1 MQQPVMSK
9 QQLCDALTTARG
21 KGEKVGLVPTM
32 GALHDGHVSLVS
44 RAAHENDLVVVS
56 DFVNPTQFNDPQ
68 DFKTY
73 PRTLSSD
80 IEKLTGFSN
89 VLLFAPTVQEMYPKD
104 EVEQRFDIAPLD
116 SVMEGARRPGHFMG
130 VVQIVSRLFS
140 LVRPDR
146 AYFGEKDYQQL
157 QIVRR
162 VAQQQGLGVEVVGCP
177 IVREPDGLAMSSRNA
192 LLSPAGRRAAPKIHQ
207 FLLESRGRIAAHGV
221 EATREWVV
229 AMINGVDG
237 LQVEYYEIADAQT
250 LQPVTVYRPGRTMGF
265 IAVRVGQVRLI
276 DNIEY

>member
-80 IEKLTGFSN
+80 IERLAGFSN
-89 VLLFAPTVQEMYPKD
+89 VLLFAPTVQEMYPGD

-162 VAQQQGLGVEVVGCP
+162 IAQQQGLGVEVVGCP
-177 IVREPDGLAMSSRNA
+177 IVREADGLAMSSRNA
-192 LLSPAGRRAAPKIHQ
+192 LLSPAGRAAAPKIHQ

-229 AMINGVDG
+229 AKINGVDG

-250 LQPVTVYRPGRTMGF
+250 LQPVTDYRPGHTMGF
-265 IAVRVGQVRLI
+265 VAVRVGQVRLI

>member
-162 VAQQQGLGVEVVGCP
+162 IAQQQGLGVEVVGCP
-177 IVREPDGLAMSSRNA
+177 IVREADGLAMSSRNA
-192 LLSPAGRRAAPKIHQ
+192 LLSPAGRAAAPKIHQ

-229 AMINGVDG
+229 AKINGVDG

-250 LQPVTVYRPGRTMGF
+250 LQPVTDYRPGRTMGF
-265 IAVRVGQVRLI
+265 VAVRVGQVRLI